1 MNALAAHAKGV
12 RKDKTAM
19 VAPEIAPLLSSFIG

>member
-1 MNALAAHAKGV
+1 MSAPTARAKGV

-19 VAPEIAPLLSSFIG
+19 VVPQIAPLLSSFIG